1 MDKVWNYEYMF
12 ASEAESF
19 EERTFW
25 PTLTHDVRNFFRNGE
40 LRHVWYNPPI
50 SKSIRFFMPI
60 VWTSNS
66 CAHIGI
72 KHYVWN
78 FRIGPSNYILLRP
91 LRLAFAAA
99 YKRVNDPVFDI
110 SSSLTRDE
118 LRKGLELTARLHLW
132 NTSSR
137 YQEMHEIC
145 QFEPEAGHQRLFQ
158 NFRYSEQPPSKY
170 QHARSLKELP
180 DSKFGGVEPTSAAG
194 QLAGT
199 SSLKIFWTAARLGM
213 ICRAS

>member
-19 EERTFW
+19 EERTF
-25 PTLTHDVRNFFRNGE
+25 LADFDYVRNFFRNGE

-78 FRIGPSNYILLRP
+78 FRIGPQ
-91 LRLAFAAA
+91 FARNANFTSTFTSRFRSCIF
-99 YKRVNDPVFDI
+99 KVPVIPKF
-110 SSSLTRDE
+110 SL
-118 LRKGLELTARLHLW
+118 
-132 NTSSR
+132 
-137 YQEMHEIC
+137 Y
-145 QFEPEAGHQRLFQ
+145 
-158 NFRYSEQPPSKY
+158 
-170 QHARSLKELP
+170 
-180 DSKFGGVEPTSAAG
+180 
-194 QLAGT
+194 
-199 SSLKIFWTAARLGM
+199 
-213 ICRAS
+213 